1 LGNGRANPNYQLGFK
16 PQMFQLGFDPLNA
29 NVPLDG
35 KIAGR
40 ETGRKKSPETDMQ
53 IPTMVG
59 IRGEKAALG
68 F

>member
-1 LGNGRANPNYQLGFK
+1 
-16 PQMFQLGFDPLNA
+16 MFQLGFDPLNA
-29 NVPLDG
+29 NVPFDG

-53 IPTMVG
+53 IPILVG